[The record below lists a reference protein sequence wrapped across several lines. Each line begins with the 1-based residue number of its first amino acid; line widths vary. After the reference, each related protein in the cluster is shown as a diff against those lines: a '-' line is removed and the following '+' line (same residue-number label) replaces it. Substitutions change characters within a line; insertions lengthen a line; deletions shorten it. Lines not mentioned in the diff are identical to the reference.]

1 MNIYLVSYPKAV
13 LFIAPNPVEIFWS
26 DYSVLQ
32 ADLECM
38 EMLLQKHQTWKYFIN
53 QAGTALPSLN
63 LLELTKMVENL
74 KGKSSVISK
83 EFPEKYSERINF
95 VYKRPVNK

>member
-1 MNIYLVSYPKAV
+1 MIMFEV
-13 LFIAPNPVEIFWS
+13 
-26 DYSVLQ
+26 
-32 ADLECM
+32 ECM

-63 LLELTKMVENL
+63 LLELTKMVEYL

>member
-1 MNIYLVSYPKAV
+1 M
-13 LFIAPNPVEIFWS
+13 
-26 DYSVLQ
+26 LQ

-38 EMLLQKHQTWKYFIN
+38 EMLLKKHQTRKYLIN